1 MLLKRFSF
9 YIRLNNG
16 SKPKPGFEPPAL
28 CQEQI
33 HFTLIENILF
43 INYRRGKKGP
53 LLIYI
58 TFFVMKLAFVS
69 HLSTAGKYLICINGE
84 LWLNLHL
91 FHKENKT
98 FLVTKIQ
105 RSTAFPR
112 LNGFNCISLC
122 SSSDF
127 SQTILDFHPN

>member
-1 MLLKRFSF
+1 MLLKRVSF
-9 YIRLNNG
+9 YIRLKIR
-16 SKPKPGFEPPAL
+16 STLKPGFEPPAL

-33 HFTLIENILF
+33 HFALIENILF
-43 INYRRGKKGP
+43 INYRRKKGL

-69 HLSTAGKYLICINGE
+69 HLSTAGEYLICINGE
-84 LWLNLHL
+84 LWLNLYL

-98 FLVTKIQ
+98 FLVAKIQ
-105 RSTAFPR
+105 RSTAFPW

-122 SSSDF
+122 LSSDF
-127 SQTILDFHPN
+127 LQTILGFHPN